1 MEFLA
6 LGNRTLLL
14 LLALFLFG
22 SNSNAS
28 QSDRTNAFFQLQK
41 YKEEATVTYEDTST
55 LSATLVN
62 LNSNINTWY
71 ILTLKDSG
79 NRATTHN
86 ILTAS
91 DNLKLQL
98 NPNAPELLISGHSSN
113 AYNCNINQ
121 EISWIF
127 QSRNKRRSTYIPIC
141 NNLLFIIIKQDG
153 FRTMKERGAE
163 VLRWLAGDT
172 GEQVISEVKEHFFLD
187 KYLIKGQTAE
197 LTALSGTAL
206 NNSPLSRAA
215 IQERYLNSTIPTSHL
230 GLRTKSSEKRIL
242 AGEWYPLK
250 NYPDVYTSMIT
261 PGMVSKDIQASHK
274 NRVNYLDS
282 VERTATVFLMSFN
295 LSKYTLGWGHGTD
308 HPGVG
313 WSRRARNIKKDNP
326 YGPDGF
332 DSINP
337 LIPLGHVPPYHFA
350 KTIGTF
356 SAGFQNRHGAFKYGK
371 MSTYNKAHHYGF
383 MENGVMMVSPSE
395 GLATV
400 IMHKDGR
407 VVLKR
412 WTAEDN
418 KLLPGIRHIR
428 QNGVPLI
435 HRDENG
441 QGIPGKLVNQW
452 SRGNWSG
459 SAKKELRAP
468 RGAACLIE
476 TPQDNYLAYA
486 FFSSATPSAMARVFQ
501 AYGCSFAIHL
511 DLNSPGQAYGS
522 LFTTKDNGSSIDIE
536 LLMSTMHAYMGGN
549 RASPRYF
556 VKPDYKDFFYIMKRK

>member
-1 MEFLA
+1 MEFFTH
-6 LGNRTLLL
+6 GNRTLLL
-14 LLALFLFG
+14 LLALFLLAL
-22 SNSNAS
+22 SSSASSSNA
-28 QSDRTNAFFQLQK
+28 TNAFFQLQK
-41 YKEEATVTYEDTST
+41 YKEETSVTYKDASIQ
-55 LSATLVN
+55 SATLIN

-71 ILTLKDSG
+71 ILTLTNTGSRD
-79 NRATTHN
+79 TTHN
-86 ILTAS
+86 ILTVS

-98 NPNAPELLISGHSSN
+98 NTNAPELLITRHSSDT
-113 AYNCNINQ
+113 YTCNIDQ
-121 EISWIF
+121 EITWVFNSW
-127 QSRNKRRSTYIPIC
+127 NKRKSTYIPIC
-141 NNLLFIIIKQDG
+141 NNLLFIVIKQDG

-163 VLRWLAGDT
+163 VLRWLAGDA
-172 GEQVISEVKEHFFLD
+172 GEQVINEVKEHFFLD
-187 KYLIKGQTAE
+187 KYLVKGNTQE
-197 LTALSGTAL
+197 LATSSEEALHNG
-206 NNSPLSRAA
+206 PLPRAA
-215 IQERYLNSTIPTSHL
+215 IQSRYLNTTIPTNHL
-230 GLRTKSSEKRIL
+230 GLRTKDSEKRLL

-250 NYPDVYTSMIT
+250 NFPDVYTSLIT
-261 PGMVSKDIQASHK
+261 PGMVSRDIQASHK
-274 NRVNYLDS
+274 DRVNYLDS
-282 VERTATVFLMSFN
+282 VEKTATVFLMSFSLN
-295 LSKYTLGWGHGTD
+295 RYTLGWGHGTD

-332 DSINP
+332 DTIYP
-337 LIPLGHVPPYHFA
+337 LIPIGHVPPFHLA

-356 SAGFQNRHGAFKYGK
+356 SAGYQKRHGAFKYGK

-395 GLATV
+395 SLATV
-400 IMHKDGR
+400 IMYKDGR
-407 VVLKR
+407 VELKR
-412 WTAEDN
+412 WTKEDN
-418 KLLPGIRHIR
+418 KSLPNIRHIR

-441 QGIPGKLVNQW
+441 QGIPGKLVKQW

-476 TPQDNYLAYA
+476 TPRKNYLVYA

-501 AYGCSFAIHL
+501 SYGCSFAIHL

-522 LFTTKDNGSSIDIE
+522 LFRTQGDGSNINIE
-536 LLMSTMHAYMGGN
+536 LLMTTMHAYMGGN